1 MLNKLI
7 ILANHL
13 DSEGLINEANSV
25 DLIIRSAGLW
35 DSMMG
40 FVSRKDR
47 PKVQQTISSP
57 KSHEDHILELI
68 RLKKS
73 KIKTLSSSEDIT
85 EHYMNQGEIERLKEE
100 IAELELRLSG
110 EKGEGAGIPKD
121 DSNLLLETSPN
132 IDFPDFSPQAILGDR
147 LMPEL
152 LAAVYNSDDEK
163 AKAYLTGSGLYNLD
177 SFKSF
182 LKNYLLKRRSDALRL
197 LNEFAR
203 ANKLY
208 QREATKALFNFSE
221 IPLDFDEVTFDL
233 TTDEKE
239 IEKMVL
245 EYNSDMSEEEARQRV
260 DKFLTTVPDFSE
272 EIEELRDSF
281 TRRRRRYR

>member
-1 MLNKLI
+1 M
-7 ILANHL
+7 
-13 DSEGLINEANSV
+13 
-25 DLIIRSAGLW
+25 
-35 DSMMG
+35 
-40 FVSRKDR
+40 
-47 PKVQQTISSP
+47 PK
-57 KSHEDHILELI
+57 
-68 RLKKS
+68 
-73 KIKTLSSSEDIT
+73 
-85 EHYMNQGEIERLKEE
+85 
-100 IAELELRLSG
+100 
-110 EKGEGAGIPKD
+110 
-121 DSNLLLETSPN
+121 
-132 IDFPDFSPQAILGDR
+132 
-147 LMPEL
+147 L

-163 AKAYLTGSGLYNLD
+163 AKAYLTGSGLKNLD

-182 LKNYLLKRRSDALRL
+182 LRNYLLKRRDDALRL

-208 QREATKALFNFSE
+208 QREATKALFNFSDE

-233 TTDEKE
+233 ATDEKE

-272 EIEELRDSF
+272 EIEELRDAF